1 VEHRQFVPRNPEH
14 VAGELNSTGEASVH
28 RVMPQ
33 KMRELGGVR
42 QVVDRHE
49 LHVEIRLVRRAKRGP
64 TDPPETVDRHS
75 HSHGVLLGL
84 MSA

>member
-1 VEHRQFVPRNPEH
+1 
-14 VAGELNSTGEASVH
+14 
-28 RVMPQ
+28 MPQ